1 MSVISLRNGDVD
13 PAVAEV
19 RQRLARLG
27 ILEEVAAS
35 LSATFGD
42 DLTQAVRIFQQSR
55 GLTVDG
61 IVGPQTFRRLEEAR
75 WILGDRVLSY
85 LPGKM
90 IHGEDVVSLQQK
102 LQGLGFHLD
111 RLDGV
116 FGAQTDHAVREFQ
129 KSVGLSVDGI
139 CGPDVFAAFVRLA
152 RTVTG
157 GSQEHLR
164 ELARLDAGHTVENAT
179 IILDPSDD
187 VTSLSGSDQTIAD
200 VCWDIANRLEGR
212 LSAMG
217 SLVIM
222 TRGRDSSLP
231 DEQDRA
237 ALANDNSADL
247 VITMTMDK
255 NSNQQANGVA
265 TYYFGHQHSH
275 SAMGLR
281 LADTAQQEIVNRTP
295 LRNCQVHAK
304 TWDLLRLTKM
314 PAIRVELGYV
324 TNPADSQIMAN
335 SDQHDAIANALAL
348 SISRVLAAKIG

>member
-1 MSVISLRNGDVD
+1 M
-13 PAVAEV
+13 
-19 RQRLARLG
+19 RQRLTRLG
-27 ILEEVAAS
+27 IIDS
-35 LSATFGD
+35 TSDSSSQIFDSA
-42 DLTQAVRIFQQSR
+42 LAQAVQLFQQSR

-90 IHGEDVVSLQQK
+90 IHGEDVASLQHK
-102 LQGLGFHLD
+102 LQELGFHLD

-116 FGAQTDHAVREFQ
+116 FGTQTDKAVREFQ
-129 KSVGLSVDGI
+129 RSVGIADDGI
-139 CGPDVFAAFVRLA
+139 CGPAVFSALARLA

-179 IILDPSDD
+179 IVLDPSADIEQLAGCD
-187 VTSLSGSDQTIAD
+187 TTIAQ
-200 VCWDIANRLEGR
+200 VCWDIAHRLEGR

-222 TRGRDSSLP
+222 SHP
-231 DEQDRA
+231 EQDAFKDERERVT
-237 ALANDNSADL
+237 LANDSGADL
-247 VITMTMDK
+247 VVSITMDK
-255 NSNQQANGVA
+255 FQSDRANGVA
-265 TYYFGHQHSH
+265 SYYFGHALSH

-281 LADTAQQEIVNRTP
+281 LADLIQAEITNRTF
-295 LRNCQVHAK
+295 LRDCRSHAK

-314 PAIRVELGYV
+314 PAVRIELGYA
-324 TNPADSQIMAN
+324 TNPADCQVLAS
-335 SDQHDAIANALAL
+335 SDQRDAIASGLAL